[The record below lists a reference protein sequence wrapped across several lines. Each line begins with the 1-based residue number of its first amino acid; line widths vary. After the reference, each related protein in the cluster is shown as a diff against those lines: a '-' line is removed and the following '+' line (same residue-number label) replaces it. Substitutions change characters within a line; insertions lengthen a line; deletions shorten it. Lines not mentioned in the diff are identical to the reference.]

1 MMLSLPKKIV
11 SYISVLLALVG
22 VVARFVPSIELYS
35 FWILLVGYVLL
46 ALGNVL
52 TGF

>member
-1 MMLSLPKKIV
+1 MMLSPPKKIV
-11 SYISVLLALVG
+11 FYISVLLAIVG
-22 VVARFVPSIELYS
+22 VVAFFVPAIELLS

-52 TGF
+52 KGF

>member
-1 MMLSLPKKIV
+1 MTLSPPKKV
-11 SYISVLLALVG
+11 VFYISVLLAVVG
-22 VVARFVPSIELYS
+22 LIGFFMPAIEPYS

-52 TGF
+52 KGF